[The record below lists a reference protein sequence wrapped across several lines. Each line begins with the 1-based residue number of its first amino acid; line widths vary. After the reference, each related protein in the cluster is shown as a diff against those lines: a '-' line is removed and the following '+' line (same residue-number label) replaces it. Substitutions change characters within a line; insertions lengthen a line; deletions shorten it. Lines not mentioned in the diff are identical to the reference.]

1 MQGRKDYLTATY
13 GNGTEQAEA
22 STRLIKQWIEQ
33 TVELKVPVSFL
44 LAAENP
50 LALLYVLERLNA
62 VKDGQQ
68 FLANNPGQPK
78 RAYRDHEIH
87 RDVQKHYREGCTME
101 ESVQRTRQNLAEGL
115 SGMPPEVLSER
126 SVKNVHARSSS
137 MTTEEWGAYVIRRFK
152 ELGQTVIDDQE
163 E

>member
-1 MQGRKDYLTATY
+1 MHGRKDYLTATY
-13 GNGTEQAEA
+13 GNGAEQAEA
-22 STRLIKQWIEQ
+22 SARLIQQWIEQ
-33 TVELKVPVSFL
+33 TTGLNVPTSFL
-44 LAAENP
+44 LAAGNP
-50 LALLYVLERLNA
+50 LAFLYVLERLNA

-87 RDVQKHYREGCTME
+87 RDVQKHHREGSTME
-101 ESVQRTRQNLAEGL
+101 ESVALTKKNLAEGL

-152 ELGQTVIDDQE
+152 ELGQSVIDDRE